1 MDPTGS
7 SIFSFLS
14 ILYTFL
20 HGGCTD
26 YIPTNRVGRF
36 PFFHTLSSIY
46 CL

>member
-14 ILYTFL
+14 TLYTFL
-20 HGGCTD
+20 HGGYTN
-26 YIPTNRVGRF
+26 YIPTNSVGRF
-36 PFFHTLSSIY
+36 PSLHTFSKIY